1 MIRPTRSAALL
12 LAFSLLTSA
21 TIASAEC
28 AWLLR
33 NGAISI
39 NHWQIQGVH
48 QTAAECNQDLISL
61 AREYDKSGYQV
72 RRQPGTSMYKKRRAR
87 ISALPPRHHGPAR
100 AEGEVTVTRSQRE
113 ARERRG
119 GRTCAQPDL
128 WRSVMTSQR
137 RRSTWR
143 RSGVTG
149 L

>member
-28 AWLLR
+28 AWLLW

-39 NHWQIQGVH
+39 NHWQILGVH

-72 RRQPGTSMYKKRRAR
+72 RQQPGTAMYKKREELGYLHC
-87 ISALPPRHHGPAR
+87 LPDTMDPRGPK
-100 AEGEVTVTRSQRE
+100 GK
-113 ARERRG
+113 
-119 GRTCAQPDL
+119 
-128 WRSVMTSQR
+128 
-137 RRSTWR
+137 
-143 RSGVTG
+143 
-149 L
+149 